1 MSRRLTSRSSL
12 ETLKREAKRWL
23 QAIRANDP
31 DARARLAR
39 AIPDAPPDPTLRD
52 IQHALAREHGFAG
65 WTDFKR
71 EIERRRRDAV
81 SDDVPASRDD
91 AITALLRAALEGNAE
106 RVARVLDAHPDIV
119 SENAELPGH
128 TGKRTALHFAMNG
141 IHEAVVDVLLARG
154 ADPNVRDEGDDA
166 MPLHFAAERGNLA
179 VVRSLIEHGADPNG
193 DGDMHELGI
202 LGWAVCFEYAFHRE
216 VAEHLLA
223 HGARHTIFTAV
234 AMGDSE
240 AIRAVV
246 ARSPDELNRQM
257 DRTNHRRRPLHLAV
271 VKQQPGALATLLEL
285 GADTEATDAA
295 GLTPLDHA
303 ALRGDR
309 ESSERL
315 IDAGARIGL
324 PAAIALERHA
334 TIERLL
340 REEPDALR
348 PGQKWGRLIIR
359 AAERAPATVIETLI
373 RHGASVHVR
382 DDARTA
388 VDQTHGYTA
397 LHAAAWTG
405 NVDAVRVLLRH
416 GANPMDREDKYWGT
430 PAGWADYAG
439 RTEVRDL
446 ILEGAIDIFDAI
458 AFDRS
463 DRISGILA
471 QDPQAIE
478 RKFGAYVNGPEQT
491 KPWLDSA
498 WTPLAFAVANGKT
511 EAVRLLLDRG
521 ADTSVRDSDGRSLV
535 ELARHRQHP
544 AIAELLEQRAGASPP
559 RIVHGEKEQRV
570 AEFLLRACGDWG
582 VPGTMREVLAKDAD
596 RMLDREPA
604 IARASVHTAA
614 VCGDLEELRR
624 ILDERPEAVS
634 EIGGPRRWPPI
645 LYVCSSRLGL
655 PAVVERSVDVLRL
668 LLDRG
673 ADPNAFYLGGNAD
686 IHYTAL
692 TCVLGRGEEI
702 GPMHPRAREMA
713 ALLLE
718 RGADPHDNQV
728 LYNVFAD
735 NTSRHLLN
743 DDIIW
748 LLELMYRHSIR
759 RGHADLW
766 KDPSWPMFDMG
777 GAPSLGDEGRRH
789 RGARFMLDAAVESN
803 SLKMAAWML
812 EHGADPNTGPGELWQ
827 GRPKHTLYEEA
838 MRRGHVAMAELLV
851 RHGAR
856 RVPVVR
862 DGIDAFVDACLA
874 MDEPRVRAMLAERPE
889 WLRDHR
895 PMWAAIDRERTDV
908 VSFLLDLGVSPDVED
923 TMHGRTRAL
932 HLAAAKGAAGAAQV
946 LIDRGADV
954 DFQETAYDATPI
966 GWAAYYGRT
975 QTLELLARYSRNV
988 WTLTYRGFVE
998 RLREVLAAEPSLAR
1012 ATNEDRQTPLFWLP
1026 SDDAKAA
1033 EIVRMFLEHG
1043 ADPGVRDAR
1052 GQTAADVAMRRRLD
1066 EAATLLRR
1074 D

>member
-23 QAIRANDP
+23 QALRANDP
-31 DARARLAR
+31 DARARLSR
-39 AIPDAPPDPTLRD
+39 ATSDAPSDPTLRD

-65 WTDFKR
+65 WADLKR
-71 EIERRRRDAV
+71 ELERRQRDAV
-81 SDDVPASRDD
+81 SEDVPASRDE
-91 AITALLRAALEGNAE
+91 AITALLSAALEGDAE
-106 RVARVLDAHPDIV
+106 RVARVLDAHPDIA
-119 SENAELPGH
+119 SERAELPGH

-141 IHEAVVDVLLARG
+141 IHEDVMDVLLARG
-154 ADPNVRDEGDDA
+154 ADPNVRDDGDDA
-166 MPLHFAAERGNLA
+166 MPLHFAAERGNLG
-179 VVRSLIEHGADPNG
+179 VVRKLIEHGADPNG
-193 DGDMHELGI
+193 DGDMHELGV
-202 LGWAVCFEYAFHRE
+202 LGWAVCFEYTFHRE
-216 VAEHLLA
+216 VAEYLLA

-234 AMGDSE
+234 ALGDVD
-240 AIRAVV
+240 AIRSIA
-246 ARSPDELNRQM
+246 ARSPDALNRRM
-257 DRTNHRRRPLHLAV
+257 DRTNHHRRPLHLAIF
-271 VKQQPGALATLLEL
+271 KKHPGALATLLEL
-285 GADTEATDAA
+285 GADPEAADAA
-295 GLTPLDHA
+295 GLTPLDQA
-303 ALRGDR
+303 AIWGDTA
-309 ESSERL
+309 SAQRL

-324 PAAIALERHA
+324 PAAIALGRHA
-334 TIERLL
+334 DLERLL

-348 PGQKWGRLIIR
+348 PGQRWGRLILR
-359 AAERAPATVIETLI
+359 AAERAPASVIETLI
-373 RHGASVHVR
+373 SHGASVHVR
-382 DDARTA
+382 DDPRTA

-405 NVDAVRVLLRH
+405 NADAVRVLMRH

-446 ILEGAIDIFDAI
+446 ILEGPIDIFDAI
-458 AFDRS
+458 FYRPDRVAAVL
-463 DRISGILA
+463 G
-471 QDPQAIE
+471 QDPQALE
-478 RKFGAYVNGPEQT
+478 RKFREYVNGPDKS
-491 KPWLDSA
+491 KPWVDSS

-521 ADTSVRDSDGRSLV
+521 ADLSVQDSEGRTLV
-535 ELARHRQHP
+535 ELARHKQQP
-544 AIAELLEQRAGASPP
+544 EIAELLEQ
-559 RIVHGEKEQRV
+559 GETIAQARGDRGGTEQRV
-570 AEFLLRACGDWG
+570 AEFLLRACGDWRA
-582 VPGTMREVLAKDAD
+582 PGTMREVLAKDAD
-596 RMLDREPA
+596 RILERDPE
-604 IARASVHTAA
+604 IARANVHAAA
-614 VCGDLEELRR
+614 VCGDLDELRR

-634 EIGGPRRWPPI
+634 EIGGPRRWPPM
-645 LYVCSSRLGL
+645 LYVCSSRLSL
-655 PAVVERSVDVLRL
+655 PIVVERSVDALRL

-702 GPMHPRAREMA
+702 GPMHPRAPEMA

-748 LLELMYRHSIR
+748 LLELMYQHSLR

-803 SLKMAAWML
+803 SLKMAEWLL

-838 MRRGHVAMAELLV
+838 MRRGHVEMAELLA
-851 RHGAR
+851 RYGAR
-856 RVPVVR
+856 QVPVVR
-862 DGIDAFVDACLA
+862 EGIEAFIEACLA
-874 MDEPRVRAMLAERPE
+874 MDEQRVRAMLAEHPE

-895 PMWAAIDRERTDV
+895 PMWEAIDRQRTDV
-908 VSFLLDLGVSPDVED
+908 VTLLLDLGVSPDVED
-923 TMHGRTRAL
+923 WRHGRTRAL
-932 HLAAAKGAAGAAQV
+932 HMAAARGAEGAALA
-946 LIDRGADV
+946 LIERGAEIDPH
-954 DFQETAYDATPI
+954 ETSYNATPI

-975 QTLELLARYSRNV
+975 STIDLLGRYSRNV
-988 WTLTYRGFVE
+988 WTLTYRGLVE
-998 RLREVLAAEPSLAR
+998 RLREVLAEEPSLAR
-1012 ATNEDRQTPLFWLP
+1012 ETNEDGQTPLFWLP

-1033 EIVRMFLEHG
+1033 EIVRLFLQHG
-1043 ADPGVRDAR
+1043 ADPDVRDAR
-1052 GQTAADVAMRRRLD
+1052 GQTAADVAIRRRLD
-1066 EAATLLRR
+1066 EAAALMRR

>member
-31 DARARLAR
+31 DARARLSR
-39 AIPDAPPDPTLRD
+39 ATPDARSDPTLRD

-65 WTDFKR
+65 WADLKR
-71 EIERRRRDAV
+71 ELERRQRDAT
-81 SDDVPASRDD
+81 DEVPTSRDE
-91 AITALLRAALEGNAE
+91 AITVLLSAAHAGDAE

-119 SENAELPGH
+119 SERAELSGH
-128 TGKRTALHFAMNG
+128 NGKRTALHFAMSG

-154 ADPNVRDEGDDA
+154 ADPNVRDDGDDA
-166 MPLHFAAERGNLA
+166 MPLHFAAERGNLG
-179 VVRSLIEHGADPNG
+179 VVRKLIEHGADPNG

-216 VAEHLLA
+216 VAEYLLA

-234 AMGDSE
+234 ALGDVD
-240 AIRAVV
+240 AIRSIV
-246 ARSPDELNRQM
+246 ARSPDELNRRM
-257 DRTNHRRRPLHLAV
+257 DRTNHHRRPLHLAIF
-271 VKQQPGALATLLEL
+271 KKQPGALATLLEL

-295 GLTPLDHA
+295 GLTPLDQA
-303 ALRGDR
+303 AIWGDTA
-309 ESSERL
+309 SAQRL

-324 PAAIALERHA
+324 PAAIALGRHA
-334 TIERLL
+334 DIERLL

-348 PGQKWGRLIIR
+348 PGQKWGRLILR
-359 AAERAPATVIETLI
+359 AAERAPGAVIETLI

-382 DDARTA
+382 DDPRTA

-405 NVDAVRVLLRH
+405 NADAVRVLMRH

-446 ILEGAIDIFDAI
+446 ILEGPIDIFDAI
-458 AFDRS
+458 FYRP
-463 DRISGILA
+463 DRIPSVLA
-471 QDPQAIE
+471 QDPQALE
-478 RKFGAYVNGPEQT
+478 RKFGEYVNGPDKT

-498 WTPLAFAVANGKT
+498 WTPLAFAVANGKA
-511 EAVRLLLDRG
+511 EAVKMLLDRG
-521 ADTSVRDSDGRSLV
+521 ADTDVRDSEDRSLI
-535 ELARHRQHP
+535 ELARHKQLP
-544 AIAELLEQRAGASPP
+544 EIAELLEQRSTTVPARAADGGA
-559 RIVHGEKEQRV
+559 EQRV

-582 VPGTMREVLAKDAD
+582 LPGTMRAVLAKDAD
-596 RMLDREPA
+596 RILERDPA
-604 IARASVHTAA
+604 IARANVLTAA
-614 VCGDLEELRR
+614 VCGDLDELRR
-624 ILDERPEAVS
+624 ILDERPEAVT

-645 LYVCSSRLGL
+645 LYVCSSRLSL
-655 PAVVERSVDVLRL
+655 PTVVDRSVDALRL

-748 LLELMYRHSIR
+748 LLELMYQHSIR

-766 KDPSWPMFDMG
+766 KDSSWPMFDMG
-777 GAPSLGDEGRRH
+777 GAPSLGDDGRRH

-803 SLKMAAWML
+803 SLKMAEWL
-812 EHGADPNTGPGELWQ
+812 LDHGADPNTGPGELWQ

-838 MRRGHVAMAELLV
+838 MRRGHVEMAELLV
-851 RHGAR
+851 RYGAR
-856 RVPVVR
+856 RVPVEKK
-862 DGIDAFVDACLA
+862 GIEAFIEACLV
-874 MDEPRVRAMLAERPE
+874 MDEQRVRAMLAEHPE

-908 VSFLLDLGVSPDVED
+908 VTLLLDLGVSPDVED

-932 HLAAAKGAAGAAQV
+932 HMAAARGAEGAALA
-946 LIDRGADV
+946 LIERGADV
-954 DFQETAYDATPI
+954 DPHETSYKATPI
-966 GWAAYYGRT
+966 GWASYYGRRST
-975 QTLELLARYSRNV
+975 IELLGRYSRNV
-988 WTLTYRGFVE
+988 WTLTYRGLVE
-998 RLREVLAAEPSLAR
+998 RLREVLAEEPSLAR
-1012 ATNEDRQTPLFWLP
+1012 ETNEDGQTALFWLP
-1026 SDDAKAA
+1026 SDDAKAV
-1033 EIVRMFLEHG
+1033 EIVRLFLQHG
-1043 ADPGVRDAR
+1043 ADPDVRDAR

-1066 EAATLLRR
+1066 EAAALLRR